1 MKTVSALAVFAVL
14 AAGAHAQLATLPPP
28 SSTDGVPV
36 QNIGVNAG
44 ATHWEN
50 PSTLGAYRISGD
62 TFQDP
67 LTPGAPD
74 SHLGLV
80 WAKGVNSSAAS
91 AKAAI
96 NVGGGTIRAISLVGE
111 SAGWLNDFGY
121 TYTGNPAG
129 PRSFSVLNDIQTT
142 GGSPTAAYGQYVDV
156 RLGIGEAASFDF
168 WLNGSDSFTAANPPG
183 PTTNGGVY
191 SIFNQASSLPFLEG
205 GNALWAQ
212 SAILVNT
219 WVPALGA
226 YADVATYLVSI
237 EDWRLDRGAD
247 RDYSDLRIALQFY
260 NANGLPFGPVPEPS
274 TYGLIGAAA
283 LLGLVAFRRFKAK
296 KTSFAAA

>member
-14 AAGAHAQLATLPPP
+14 AAGAQAQLATIPPP

-44 ATHWEN
+44 ATHWDN
-50 PSTLGAYRISGD
+50 PSTLGAYKLSGD

-67 LTPGAPD
+67 IAPGTAD

-80 WAKGVNSSAAS
+80 WAKGVNSAAMS
-91 AKAAI
+91 NKAAI
-96 NVGGGTIRAISLVGE
+96 NAGGGTIRAIALVGE
-111 SAGWLNDFGY
+111 SAGWQNDFGY
-121 TYTGNPAG
+121 TYSGNPAG
-129 PRSFSVLNDIQTT
+129 PGSFSVLNNIQTT
-142 GGSPTAAYGQYVDV
+142 GPSPTASYGQYVDV
-156 RLGIGEAASFDF
+156 LLERGEAATFDF

-226 YADVATYLVSI
+226 YADVATYLVTI

-274 TYGLIGAAA
+274 TYGLIGASA
-283 LLGLVAFRRFKAK
+283 LLGLVAYRRFKAK
-296 KTSFAAA
+296 KSQVALA